1 MKKSAE
7 DMKDTLRY
15 KHMVAR
21 HQDLPPYKKEA
32 ALLQE
37 IAKGRQWRIDAV
49 LEAIDKKE
57 EWRYINVTNVMK
69 QAAMFGR
76 LGTVRRIAETLGYE
90 KGEDAVA
97 QTPVQAAF
105 HVATLHGHYRTADVL
120 SEYGAGPDYES
131 GDRTPPAA
139 HWAVQEGNLRK
150 IDYLIKKGANPDYMV
165 FLASAQA
172 DMKVIKHLVEEK
184 GAGVNFAAEGFW
196 TPFLNAIKYDREE
209 LADYLLEKGATPQND
224 RGAREAIYTAVR
236 QGKPA
241 LVSKLIGLGIKPD
254 ADDLNSAIHDGHLD
268 VAKVLVEEG
277 GLKADAGK
285 QEALL
290 LATVSKKPEEAVKF
304 AIDNGAAPE
313 KAIAALKEDPGLYKY
328 GNRDKMLAYLEE
340 NFPQKAE
347 EPKVEAPKA
356 EEKPAVEAPVAKTE
370 DKPKKPAVEEK
381 PAKLTDEDLKGTKFE
396 TDFNTVFLP
405 AIKSAWDVPA
415 IDPAL
420 KEALGLSGSVTK
432 TDKGLDLTLANGHR
446 IQWLQDL
453 DGGEFIG
460 NAHKSENPEFD
471 ASDARAVVAASKSR
485 GWKAINVHGDQQQ
498 RENMWLEAQRQGLK
512 VANFSPEADSEV
524 RKQWEKEQA
533 ARIAAQNTPKGNRP
547 GA

>member
-15 KHMVAR
+15 KHMVAKLEG
-21 HQDLPPYKKEA
+21 LPPYKKEA
-32 ALLQE
+32 ALIQE
-37 IAKGRQWRIDAV
+37 ISKGRQWRMDAV
-49 LEAIDKKE
+49 LEAIDKKK

-76 LGTVRRIAETLGYE
+76 LGTVRRIAETMRYE
-90 KGEDAVA
+90 KGEGAVA

-120 SEYGAGPDYES
+120 AEYGAGPDYES
-131 GDRTPPAA
+131 GDSTPPAA
-139 HWAVQEGNLRK
+139 HWAVEEGDLRK

-165 FLASAQA
+165 YLASLHD

-196 TPFLNAIKYDREE
+196 TPFLNAVRRGNEE
-209 LADYLLEKGATPQND
+209 LLDYLLEKGATPQND
-224 RGAREAIYTAVR
+224 RSAGEALYNAIG
-236 QGKPA
+236 QNKPA

-254 ADDLNSAIHDGHLD
+254 KEDLNSAIHDGHLE

-277 GLKADAGK
+277 GVKVSAGR

-304 AIDNGAAPE
+304 AIDNGAEPE
-313 KAIAALKEDPGLYKY
+313 KAIAALKQDPGLYKY
-328 GNRDKMLAYLEE
+328 GSRDKMLAYLEE
-340 NFPQKAE
+340 KFPPKAE
-347 EPKVEAPKA
+347 EPKAEA
-356 EEKPAVEAPVAKTE
+356 ETPVAKTE
-370 DKPKKPAVEEK
+370 DKPKAEDAPKAEDK
-381 PAKLTDEDLKGTKFE
+381 PAKLTDEDLKGTQFE
-396 TDFNTVFLP
+396 TNFNTVFLP

-498 RENMWLEAQRQGLK
+498 RESMWLEAQRQGLK

-533 ARIAAQNTPKGNRP
+533 ARIAAQKTPKGNRP